1 MYWRIVRILMA
12 ILFLST
18 LLNAAFLGYT
28 AKGTARRTQ
37 EATLGRFA
45 RYAARQIAFAL
56 KTATDTAQVRH
67 LLEIAAQDFPQLQLA
82 YKPVDGPAIGAG
94 DPESAL
100 LEVATTGGGPGMV
113 VLPPWPRRAGVAP
126 VVVHGQRIG
135 TIAVAVARSQA
146 MGVIAVV
153 GWTGLLAIPAL
164 FAVSAL
170 VGLAA
175 LRWLRRRLE
184 PISAVLDAIGQ
195 GDLARRL
202 PEQEP
207 DEIGRLFAAFNGMV
221 SQVESTVRRLEE
233 VDLRRREFLVEV
245 AHELKTPLTA
255 VEGSLEIL
263 MLRAGRDDEHL
274 ARAYGESV
282 RIRGLVADLLESAR
296 MEEPRY
302 SLSLAPVN
310 VQKLLHKVINRYSLL
325 FERRGLRVATRFTDE
340 PIFLELDERRV
351 EQVFGN
357 LLQNALDHT
366 TGGGQLEVQVRAHED
381 AVEVELRDDGQGM
394 SAERLEQVREGAV
407 RRSGHGVGL
416 MVVGKLVELHG
427 GQLRVDSSSGRG
439 TRVTLTFP
447 ISRAPSLEPRAP

>member
-12 ILFLST
+12 ILLLST

-28 AKGTARRTQ
+28 VKGTARRTQ

-45 RYAARQIAFAL
+45 RYAARQIAFSL
-56 KTATDTAQVRH
+56 KAATSTAQVQR
-67 LLEIAAQDFPQLQLA
+67 LLELAAQDFPQLQLA
-82 YKPVDGPAIGAG
+82 YQPVDGPAVGAG
-94 DPESAL
+94 NPEPAL
-100 LEVATTGGGPGMV
+100 LEVAAAGGGPGMV
-113 VLPPWPRRAGVAP
+113 VMPPWPRRAGVAP
-126 VVVHGQRIG
+126 VVVRGRRIG
-135 TIAVAVARSQA
+135 TIAVAVARSQV
-146 MGVIAVV
+146 MGLVSTV
-153 GWTGLLAIPAL
+153 GWTGLAAIPGL
-164 FAVSAL
+164 FVVSAL

-184 PISAVLDAIGQ
+184 PISEVLDAIGR
-195 GDLARRL
+195 GELARRL

-207 DEIGRLFAAFNGMV
+207 DEIGRLYGAFNGMV

-263 MLRAGRDDEHL
+263 MLRAGQGDEHL

-302 SLSLAPVN
+302 SLALAPVN
-310 VQKLLHKVINRYSLL
+310 VQKLLTKVLNRYSLL
-325 FERRGLRVATRFTDE
+325 FERRALRVTTRFTGE
-340 PIFLELDERRV
+340 PIFLELDERRI

-366 TGGGQLEVQVRAHED
+366 TGGGALDVAVRSAGGQ
-381 AVEVELRDDGQGM
+381 VEVELRDDGQGM

-407 RRSGHGVGL
+407 RAHGHGVGL
-416 MVVGKLVELHG
+416 VVVGKLVELHG
-427 GQLRVDSSSGRG
+427 GQLRVDSSTGRG
-439 TRVTLTFP
+439 TTVTLTFP
-447 ISRAPSLEPRAP
+447 VSRASSPVVQ